1 MKLQP
6 FKLIGILAVI
16 IILTALNH
24 SSQPVSAEE
33 PFAEI
38 HIFRPKQY
46 QGGAIVFTVLAD
58 NKPIATLK
66 NGSKLIYKV
75 YDEGSIDLQLKA
87 SVFTSKNV
95 NFGVVKGNKYFIKAA
110 YGDGFGS
117 NLSFILMD
125 EAEGNQVLGNKFNFQ
140 RQKSKVI
147 TDDSTNSAV
156 RSIDYYLNKISQ
168 FEKSQARK
176 PSIAWLNPEKP
187 YEKTDISKFSLQ
199 ICLSSEAES
208 ANLSLYLNEK
218 EIDHLNDIKLIDKE
232 CAYNYI
238 RNIDLDEGENA
249 IKIIISDANGSSTFL
264 RKIIYQP
271 KKKSYRGLALLIG
284 NSKYLHTGDLENT
297 INDATAMAEAL
308 EALGFEVMLA
318 NDLGQ
323 EEMKKT
329 LGFYLA
335 KLRDY
340 NTGIFFYAGHGIQY
354 EGKNFMI
361 PVDASLKNNKE
372 IEESCFDTGR
382 LLANMSLMELNTS
395 VMILDACR
403 NNPFK
408 GLGQEISDI
417 NSGLTGTDAPAGSL
431 VAFATAPG
439 KTASDGVDKN
449 GLYTQEILNTIYKQ
463 DLKIEELFK
472 RVRVS
477 VMSKSKNRQIP
488 WETSSLIN
496 DFYFNPATM

>member
-1 MKLQP
+1 MKLSV
-6 FKLIGILAVI
+6 FKLFSSLAIL
-16 IILTALNH
+16 IILTALNYA
-24 SSQPVSAEE
+24 SNTNVIEEAYAEL
-33 PFAEI
+33 

-66 NGSKLIYKV
+66 NGSKLIYRV
-75 YDEGSIDLQLKA
+75 YNEGSIDLQLKA

-95 NFGVVKGNKYFIKAA
+95 NFGVVKGKKYFIKAA

-117 NLSFILMD
+117 NLSFVLMD
-125 EAEGNQVLGNKFNFQ
+125 ETEGKALLDNKFNFVSK
-140 RQKSKVI
+140 KSKLVK
-147 TDDSTNSAV
+147 DDSTNSV
-156 RSIDYYLNKISQ
+156 VKDLDYFLSRTLN
-168 FEKSQARK
+168 FEEQKADK
-176 PSIAWLNPEKP
+176 PDLAWLNPEKP
-187 YEKTDISKFSLQ
+187 YEKTDISKYSLQ
-199 ICLSSEAES
+199 VCLSSEAEV

-218 EIDHLNDIKLIDKE
+218 EIDHLNDIKLIDKK

-238 RNIDLDEGENA
+238 RNVDLGEGENT
-249 IKIIISDANGSSTFL
+249 IKIILSDANGSSTFL
-264 RKIIYQP
+264 RKIIYKP

-284 NSKYLHTGDLENT
+284 NSKYLHTTNLENT
-297 INDATAMAEAL
+297 INDATAMSEAL
-308 EALGFEVMLA
+308 DALGFEVILA
-318 NDLGQ
+318 KDLSK

-329 LGFYLA
+329 LGFYLE

-354 EGKNFMI
+354 DGKNYMI
-361 PVDASLKNNKE
+361 PIDAKLEANKE
-372 IEESCFDTGR
+372 IETNCFDTGR

-408 GLGQEISDI
+408 NIGHEVSDI

-439 KTASDGVDKN
+439 KTASDGNDKN

-463 DLKIEELFK
+463 DLKVEELFK